1 MYARTTTLQAQP
13 GSIDA
18 GIANFRDVTLPA
30 LQGIDGYVGGSLIVD
45 RESGLCIATTNWA
58 SPEARR
64 ASAELV
70 MPIRDQA
77 LAVMGAESSEVADWE
92 LAVVHRD
99 HHAPEGACV
108 RATWSK
114 VDPSEA
120 ERGIGFWK
128 LAILPAVEQWDGFC
142 SGSLMVN
149 RDAGLAVG
157 TITFDSRS
165 AMEATREQAAQV
177 RAGATREMGG
187 LEILDVRELEL
198 AVAHLHAPEMV

>member
-1 MYARTTTLQAQP
+1 VYARTTTLQAQP

-30 LQGIDGYVGGSLIVD
+30 LQGIEGFVGGSLIVD
-45 RESGLCIATTNWA
+45 RETGLCIATTNWA
-58 SPEARR
+58 SPEARQ

-77 LAVMGAESSEVADWE
+77 LSVMGAESSEVGEWE

-114 VDPSEA
+114 ADPSKA
-120 ERGIGFWK
+120 EPGIGLWK
-128 LAILPAVEQWDGFC
+128 HAILPTVEQWDGFC

-157 TITFDSRS
+157 TITFDSRE
-165 AMEATREQAAQV
+165 AMEATREKAAEL
-177 RAGATREMGG
+177 RAGAAKEMG